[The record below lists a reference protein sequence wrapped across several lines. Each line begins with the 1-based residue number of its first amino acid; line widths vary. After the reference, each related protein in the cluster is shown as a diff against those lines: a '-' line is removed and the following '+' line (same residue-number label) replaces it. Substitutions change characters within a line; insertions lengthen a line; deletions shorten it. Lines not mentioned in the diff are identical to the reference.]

1 MNKVKYV
8 VMALLAIV
16 FFFPHA
22 YASANTPTL
31 YVNNKAVPANE
42 GVPYVK
48 NQSTY
53 IPIAAIAKRMG
64 DQVSFDKKDLTLVV
78 KQKNRKVIEFQ
89 AGRNYAMI
97 NGKAEY
103 LVWKTEKGVKYP
115 TSHIAQLKN
124 NVFYVPA
131 AFVRDVMK
139 YPLVVKNVNG
149 KRVVYVGQL
158 PKETKKPTKP
168 TKPTTDPDEK
178 AKQEFLSSWTPP
190 KIKSKMTNDPVK
202 NMEILERELGLYV
215 LGRDVR
221 GCAAKFNPFSQ
232 SDGPWSFGVSECTGI
247 DGVDLEIVIKVWGGD
262 RWNPEFY
269 KTPYILEQ
277 VFKFYELPQVYDI
290 LYRGIEKDEN
300 VDDKVGKWL
309 TFGKRK
315 VLIRDGKQVIIQVK
329 NLYQR

>member
-8 VMALLAIV
+8 VMALLAIA
-16 FFFPHA
+16 FFFPPA

-64 DQVSFDKKDLTLVV
+64 DQVSFDKEDLTLVV
-78 KQKNRKVIEFQ
+78 KQKNGKVIEFQ

-97 NGKAEY
+97 DGKAEY

-158 PKETKKPTKP
+158 PKETPKPTKP

-190 KIKSKMTNDPVK
+190 KIQSKMTNNPKK
-202 NMEILERELGLYV
+202 NMKILDEELGLYRRS
-215 LGRDVR
+215 GDDS
-221 GCAAKFNPFSQ
+221 CAASFNPFSK
-232 SDGPWSFGVSECTGI
+232 SDFVWSFYVSECTGI
-247 DGVDLEIVIKVWGGD
+247 DGVDLEIVIKSWRGN

-290 LYRGIEKDEN
+290 LYRGIEKGEN
-300 VDDKVGKWL
+300 VDDKVDKWL

-315 VLIRDGKQVIIQVK
+315 VLIRDGKQGIIQVK